1 MNFFIADT
9 HIGCINKFENRT
21 LEHDLLLKENW
32 NKHVTNADDIWI
44 LGDLGRMGNNKDNE
58 YLLTIL
64 STLKGR
70 KHLILGNHDD
80 IRDLRIRQLFVEIC
94 EYKEIVDNF
103 GGNVHHIVLSHYPI
117 LMWNG
122 QHKEYIH
129 LYGHVHD
136 TFEEKMYQN
145 ALKELNNMF
154 AYQTQTGKTDC
165 PTAYAWNVGVMK
177 SYMGYTPR
185 TLKEIISANR

>member
-44 LGDLGRMGNNKDNE
+44 LGDLGRIGNNKDNE

-122 QHKEYIH
+122 QHKGYIH

-165 PTAYAWNVGVMK
+165 PTAYAWNVGAMK